1 MILPWSLYLRKIC
14 NHWVQRKRSPV
25 HINYVF
31 QFLFWNFCCW
41 IFSSSFIQDR
51 ACFLAI
57 PCFKVV
63 LTMFLPMLI
72 CHSAILSLN
81 SRECNLNFFVV
92 RVSMITLKWKKTVQ
106 NKVFQFMK
114 FMQNVKNRI
123 VTNSSPVLLLFEFEL
138 RWWHNIAAKEENK
151 NLRTQNEKIAI
162 CVVKSAKID
171 SVKGYHVYR
180 NCSEPGD
187 ILTCTLEPQNKHSRN
202 AFNPFCY
209 HQALKG

>member
-1 MILPWSLYLRKIC
+1 ML
-14 NHWVQRKRSPV
+14 
-25 HINYVF
+25 
-31 QFLFWNFCCW
+31 WNFCCW

-63 LTMFLPMLI
+63 LTMFLPILI

-81 SRECNLNFFVV
+81 SRECNLHFFVV
-92 RVSMITLKWKKTVQ
+92 RVSMIALKWKKT
-106 NKVFQFMK
+106 FI
-114 FMQNVKNRI
+114 QNVKNRI
-123 VTNSSPVLLLFEFEL
+123 VTNSPPVLLLFEFEL

-202 AFNPFCY
+202 AFNPFGY